1 MLLVI
6 SPAKTL
12 DYESTLPRHRPT
24 QPAFLEEAE
33 TLVAVLR
40 KQSRP
45 QLAEL
50 MDLSE
55 NLADLNWRRYREWSP
70 PFTEDNARAA
80 LFAFKGDV
88 YTGFDLPSYGAAELK
103 FAQKHL
109 RILSGLYGLLRP
121 LDLIQPYRLE
131 MGTAL
136 KTKAGKNLYEYWGDR
151 LTAAVNAALKRS
163 GDATLVNLASK
174 EYFSALQP
182 AQVAGRVV
190 TPVFKDMKKDGYRI
204 VSFFAKKAR
213 GLMCDYAIRHALEEP
228 EALKRFDGGGY
239 EYRPDLSDESEWVF
253 TRDESR

>member
-12 DYESTLPRHRPT
+12 DFESALPPHRAT
-24 QPAFLEEAE
+24 QPAFLAEAE
-33 TLVAVLR
+33 ALASVLR
-40 KQSRP
+40 RKSRP
-45 QLAEL
+45 ELAEL
-50 MDLSE
+50 MGLSE
-55 NLADLNWRRYREWSP
+55 KLANLNWRRYREWST

-88 YTGFDLPSYGAAELK
+88 YTGFDLPSYGAAELR

-136 KTKAGKNLYEYWGDR
+136 KTKAGKNLYEYWGGA
-151 LTAAVNAALKRS
+151 LTSAANAALKRS

-182 AQVAGRVV
+182 DRIAGRVV
-190 TPVFKDMKKDGYRI
+190 TPVFKDLKKDGYRI

-213 GLMCDYAIRHALEEP
+213 GMMCDYAIRHALEDP
-228 EALKRFDGGGY
+228 EALKDFDGGGY
-239 EYRPDLSDESEWVF
+239 AYRPDLSDDAEWVF
-253 TRDESR
+253 TRD